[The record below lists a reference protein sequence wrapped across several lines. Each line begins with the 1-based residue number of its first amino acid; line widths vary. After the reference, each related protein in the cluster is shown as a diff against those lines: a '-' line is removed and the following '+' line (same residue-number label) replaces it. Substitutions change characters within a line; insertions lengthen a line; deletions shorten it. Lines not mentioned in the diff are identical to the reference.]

1 MRQSRR
7 NQLSIYI
14 QEDYTVSCCLYS
26 KLNTYLDYTMKTL
39 KQFIK
44 ESLIKE
50 ENEEFSIDNLAVR
63 YDCPS
68 SLFIQIPSKYSE
80 SDMQIY
86 LDDELLDKLPG
97 SSQLAKKF
105 FGKNSENI
113 IDAYFEYDSISQ
125 AMGKE
130 QKADLVWDEK
140 YDNNIKDSSEL
151 TIYQISNLKYIIEF
165 EKFSFDNT
173 IDDTNVRET
182 IENLLQTTVSNSIN
196 KYPIEISLNN
206 SNITFDDE
214 N

>member
-1 MRQSRR
+1 
-7 NQLSIYI
+7 
-14 QEDYTVSCCLYS
+14 
-26 KLNTYLDYTMKTL
+26 MKTL
-39 KQFIK
+39 KEFIK

-50 ENEEFSIDNLAVR
+50 ENEEFSINNLVVR

-130 QKADLVWDEK
+130 QKADLVWDDK
-140 YDNNIKDSSEL
+140 YDSNIKDSSEL

-182 IENLLQTTVSNSIN
+182 LENLLQTTVSNSIN

>member
-1 MRQSRR
+1 
-7 NQLSIYI
+7 
-14 QEDYTVSCCLYS
+14 
-26 KLNTYLDYTMKTL
+26 MKALT
-39 KQFIK
+39 QFIK

-50 ENEEFSIDNLAVR
+50 ENEEFSINNLIVR

-68 SLFIQIPSKYSE
+68 NYFIQIPSKYSE

-97 SSQLAKKF
+97 STELSKKF
-105 FGKNSENI
+105 FGKNSDNI
-113 IDAYFEYDSISQ
+113 IDTYFEYDSIAQ
-125 AMGKE
+125 AMGKD

-140 YDNNIKDSSEL
+140 YDSSIDNSSEL
-151 TIYQISNLKYIIEF
+151 TIYQISNLKYTIEF

-182 IENLLQTTVSNSIN
+182 LENLLQTTVSNSIN

-206 SNITFDDE
+206 SNITFDDDK

>member
-1 MRQSRR
+1 
-7 NQLSIYI
+7 
-14 QEDYTVSCCLYS
+14 
-26 KLNTYLDYTMKTL
+26 MKAL

-50 ENEEFSIDNLAVR
+50 ENEEFSIHNVVVR

-68 SLFIQIPSKYSE
+68 NLFIQIPSKYSE

-97 SSQLAKKF
+97 SMQLAKNF
-105 FGKNSENI
+105 FGKNSDNI
-113 IDAYFEYDSISQ
+113 TDTYFEYDSIAQ
-125 AMGKE
+125 AMGKD
-130 QKADLVWDEK
+130 QKADLIWDEK
-140 YDNNIKDSSEL
+140 YDNSINDSSEL
-151 TIYQISNLKYIIEF
+151 IIYQISNLKYTIEF

-182 IENLLQTTVSNSIN
+182 LENLLQTTVSNYIN

-206 SNITFDDE
+206 SNITFDDDK

>member
-1 MRQSRR
+1 
-7 NQLSIYI
+7 
-14 QEDYTVSCCLYS
+14 
-26 KLNTYLDYTMKTL
+26 MKTL
-39 KQFIK
+39 KEFIK

-50 ENEEFSIDNLAVR
+50 ENEEFSINNIVVR

-105 FGKNSENI
+105 FVKNSENI

-173 IDDTNVRET
+173 IDNTNVRET
-182 IENLLQTTVSNSIN
+182 LENLLQTTVSNSIN

>member
-1 MRQSRR
+1 
-7 NQLSIYI
+7 
-14 QEDYTVSCCLYS
+14 
-26 KLNTYLDYTMKTL
+26 MKTL
-39 KQFIK
+39 EQFIK

-50 ENEEFSIDNLAVR
+50 ENEYFSINNVVVR

-86 LDDELLDKLPG
+86 LDDKLLNKLPG
-97 SSQLAKKF
+97 STELAKKF

-113 IDAYFEYDSISQ
+113 IDTYFEYNSISP

-140 YDNNIKDSSEL
+140 YDSSIKDSSEL

-165 EKFSFDNT
+165 EKFLFDST
-173 IDDTNVRET
+173 INDTNVRT
-182 IENLLQTTVSNSIN
+182 TLENIFQTTVSNYLN
-196 KYPIEISLNN
+196 QYPIEISLNN
-206 SNITFDDE
+206 SNITFDNE
-214 N
+214 NTEIQY

>member
-1 MRQSRR
+1 
-7 NQLSIYI
+7 
-14 QEDYTVSCCLYS
+14 
-26 KLNTYLDYTMKTL
+26 MKAL

-50 ENEEFSIDNLAVR
+50 ENEEFSIHNVVVR

-68 SLFIQIPSKYSE
+68 NLFIQIPSKYSE

-97 SSQLAKKF
+97 SMQLAKNF
-105 FGKNSENI
+105 FGKNSDNI
-113 IDAYFEYDSISQ
+113 TDTYFEYDSIAQ
-125 AMGKE
+125 AMGKD

-140 YDNNIKDSSEL
+140 YDNSINDSSEL
-151 TIYQISNLKYIIEF
+151 IIYQISNLKYIIEF
-165 EKFSFDNT
+165 EKFSFDST

-182 IENLLQTTVSNSIN
+182 LENLLQTTVSNYIN

-206 SNITFDDE
+206 SNITFDDDK

>member
-1 MRQSRR
+1 
-7 NQLSIYI
+7 
-14 QEDYTVSCCLYS
+14 
-26 KLNTYLDYTMKTL
+26 MKTL

-44 ESLIKE
+44 ESIIKE
-50 ENEEFSIDNLAVR
+50 ENEEFSINNVIVR

-97 SSQLAKKF
+97 SAPLANKF

-113 IDAYFEYDSISQ
+113 IDAYFEYDYISQ
-125 AMGKE
+125 AIGKE

-140 YDNNIKDSSEL
+140 YDSNIKDSSEL
-151 TIYQISNLKYIIEF
+151 IIYQISNLKYIIEF

-173 IDDTNVRET
+173 IDDTNVKET
-182 IENLLQTTVSNSIN
+182 LENLLQTTVSNYIN

-206 SNITFDDE
+206 SNITFDNE

>member
-1 MRQSRR
+1 
-7 NQLSIYI
+7 
-14 QEDYTVSCCLYS
+14 
-26 KLNTYLDYTMKTL
+26 MKTL
-39 KQFIK
+39 KEFIK

-50 ENEEFSIDNLAVR
+50 ENEEFSINNLVVR

-130 QKADLVWDEK
+130 QKADLVWDDK
-140 YDNNIKDSSEL
+140 YDSNIKDSSEL

-182 IENLLQTTVSNSIN
+182 LENLLQTTVSNSIN

-206 SNITFDDE
+206 SNITFDDDK

>member
-1 MRQSRR
+1 
-7 NQLSIYI
+7 
-14 QEDYTVSCCLYS
+14 
-26 KLNTYLDYTMKTL
+26 MKALT
-39 KQFIK
+39 QFIK

-50 ENEEFSIDNLAVR
+50 ENEEFSINNVIVR

-97 SSQLAKKF
+97 SSQFAKKF

-130 QKADLVWDEK
+130 QKADLVWDDK
-140 YDNNIKDSSEL
+140 YDSNIKDSSEL

>member
-1 MRQSRR
+1 
-7 NQLSIYI
+7 
-14 QEDYTVSCCLYS
+14 
-26 KLNTYLDYTMKTL
+26 MKTL

-50 ENEEFSIDNLAVR
+50 ENEEFSINNVIVR

-97 SSQLAKKF
+97 SSQLANKF

-125 AMGKE
+125 AMGKD
-130 QKADLVWDEK
+130 QKADLIWNEK
-140 YDNNIKDSSEL
+140 YDSNIKDSSEL
-151 TIYQISNLKYIIEF
+151 IIYQISNLKYIIEF

-182 IENLLQTTVSNSIN
+182 IENLLQTTVSNYIN

-206 SNITFDDE
+206 SNITFDNE

>member
-1 MRQSRR
+1 
-7 NQLSIYI
+7 
-14 QEDYTVSCCLYS
+14 
-26 KLNTYLDYTMKTL
+26 MKALT
-39 KQFIK
+39 QFIK

-50 ENEEFSIDNLAVR
+50 ENEEFSINNVIVR

-113 IDAYFEYDSISQ
+113 IDTYFEYDSISQ

-130 QKADLVWDEK
+130 QKADLVWDDK
-140 YDNNIKDSSEL
+140 YDSNIKDSSEL

-182 IENLLQTTVSNSIN
+182 LENLLQTTVSNSIN

>member
-1 MRQSRR
+1 
-7 NQLSIYI
+7 
-14 QEDYTVSCCLYS
+14 
-26 KLNTYLDYTMKTL
+26 MKALTH
-39 KQFIK
+39 FIK
-44 ESLIKE
+44 ESLLKE
-50 ENEEFSIDNLAVR
+50 ENEEFSINNVIVR

-97 SSQLAKKF
+97 SSQLSKKF

-130 QKADLVWDEK
+130 QKADLVWDDK
-140 YDNNIKDSSEL
+140 YDSNIKDSSEL

-206 SNITFDDE
+206 SNITFDDDK

>member
-1 MRQSRR
+1 
-7 NQLSIYI
+7 
-14 QEDYTVSCCLYS
+14 
-26 KLNTYLDYTMKTL
+26 MKTL
-39 KQFIK
+39 TQFIK
-44 ESLIKE
+44 ESLVKE
-50 ENEEFSIDNLAVR
+50 ENEEFSINNVVVR

-68 SLFIQIPSKYSE
+68 NFFIQIPFKYSE

-97 SSQLAKKF
+97 SIELSKKF
-105 FGKNSENI
+105 FGKNSDNI
-113 IDAYFEYDSISQ
+113 IDAYFEYDSIAQ
-125 AMGKE
+125 AMGKD

-140 YDNNIKDSSEL
+140 YDSSIENSSEL
-151 TIYQISNLKYIIEF
+151 TIYQISNLKYTIEF

-182 IENLLQTTVSNSIN
+182 LENLLQTTVSNSIN

-206 SNITFDDE
+206 SNITFDDDK

>member
-1 MRQSRR
+1 
-7 NQLSIYI
+7 
-14 QEDYTVSCCLYS
+14 
-26 KLNTYLDYTMKTL
+26 MKTL

-50 ENEEFSIDNLAVR
+50 ENEEFSINNVVVR

-80 SDMQIY
+80 SDMQMY
-86 LDDELLDKLPG
+86 LDDELLEKLPG

-105 FGKNSENI
+105 FGKNNENI

-125 AMGKE
+125 AMSKE

-140 YDNNIKDSSEL
+140 YDNSVKDSSEL

-165 EKFSFDNT
+165 EKFSFNNT
-173 IDDTNVRET
+173 IDDTKVRET
-182 IENLLQTTVSNSIN
+182 LENLLQTTVSNSIN

>member
-1 MRQSRR
+1 
-7 NQLSIYI
+7 
-14 QEDYTVSCCLYS
+14 
-26 KLNTYLDYTMKTL
+26 MKTL

-50 ENEEFSIDNLAVR
+50 ENEEFSINNLVVR

-80 SDMQIY
+80 SNMQIY

-125 AMGKE
+125 AMGKD

-140 YDNNIKDSSEL
+140 YDSNIKDSSEL

-182 IENLLQTTVSNSIN
+182 LENLLQTTVSNSIN

>member
-1 MRQSRR
+1 
-7 NQLSIYI
+7 
-14 QEDYTVSCCLYS
+14 
-26 KLNTYLDYTMKTL
+26 MKTL

-50 ENEEFSIDNLAVR
+50 ENEEFSIDNLVVR

-113 IDAYFEYDSISQ
+113 IDAYFEYDSIAQ
-125 AMGKE
+125 AMGKD
-130 QKADLVWDEK
+130 QKADMVWDEK
-140 YDNNIKDSSEL
+140 YDSSVKDSSEL
-151 TIYQISNLKYIIEF
+151 TIYQISNLKYTIEF

>member
-1 MRQSRR
+1 
-7 NQLSIYI
+7 
-14 QEDYTVSCCLYS
+14 
-26 KLNTYLDYTMKTL
+26 MKTL

-50 ENEEFSIDNLAVR
+50 ENEEFSINNVIVR

-97 SSQLAKKF
+97 SSQLSKKF

-125 AMGKE
+125 AIGKD

-140 YDNNIKDSSEL
+140 YDSSIKDSSEL

-182 IENLLQTTVSNSIN
+182 LENLLQTTVSNSIN

>member
-1 MRQSRR
+1 
-7 NQLSIYI
+7 
-14 QEDYTVSCCLYS
+14 
-26 KLNTYLDYTMKTL
+26 MKALTH
-39 KQFIK
+39 FIK
-44 ESLIKE
+44 ESLLKE
-50 ENEEFSIDNLAVR
+50 ENEEFSINNVIVR

-80 SDMQIY
+80 SDMQMY

-130 QKADLVWDEK
+130 QKADLVWDDK
-140 YDNNIKDSSEL
+140 YDSTIKDSSEL

-173 IDDTNVRET
+173 VDDTNVRET
-182 IENLLQTTVSNSIN
+182 LENLLQTTVSNSIN

>member
-1 MRQSRR
+1 
-7 NQLSIYI
+7 
-14 QEDYTVSCCLYS
+14 
-26 KLNTYLDYTMKTL
+26 MKALTH
-39 KQFIK
+39 FIK
-44 ESLIKE
+44 ESLLKE
-50 ENEEFSIDNLAVR
+50 ENEEFSINNVIVR

-86 LDDELLDKLPG
+86 LDDELLDKLPA

-130 QKADLVWDEK
+130 QKADLVWDDK
-140 YDNNIKDSSEL
+140 YDSNIKDSSEL

-173 IDDTNVRET
+173 IDNTNVRET
-182 IENLLQTTVSNSIN
+182 LENLLQTTVSNSIN